1 MNTINSPIQECDRK
15 LKQQTVISFA
25 FKDVRLDNHLTENQN
40 LQSSLSLF
48 YQNIR
53 GSQFGLENILKPWA
67 IKINLGIYNF
77 IVIC

>member
-1 MNTINSPIQECDRK
+1 M
-15 LKQQTVISFA
+15 
-25 FKDVRLDNHLTENQN
+25 DVRLNNHLNVNQN

-53 GSQFGLENILKPWA
+53 GSQFGLEKLLKPRT

-77 IVIC
+77 IVICWYRSPSGNFAQFLHSLDLML